1 MNMQTTFEQ
10 LGATIATRKTASPE
24 TSYVA
29 KLFHKGEDSILKKI
43 GEEATEVVIA
53 AKEHDREHIVYE
65 SADLLFHMMVM
76 LAHYDLSLADVAVE
90 LARREG
96 LSGLAEKAARAE

>member
-1 MNMQTTFEQ
+1 MNMQTTLEH
-10 LGATIATRKTASPE
+10 LTATIAARKNASPE

-29 KLFHKGEDSILKKI
+29 KLFHKGEDSILKKV

-53 AKEHDREHIVYE
+53 AKDHDREHIVYE
-65 SADLLFHMMVM
+65 SADLMFHLMVM

-90 LARREG
+90 
-96 LSGLAEKAARAE
+96 